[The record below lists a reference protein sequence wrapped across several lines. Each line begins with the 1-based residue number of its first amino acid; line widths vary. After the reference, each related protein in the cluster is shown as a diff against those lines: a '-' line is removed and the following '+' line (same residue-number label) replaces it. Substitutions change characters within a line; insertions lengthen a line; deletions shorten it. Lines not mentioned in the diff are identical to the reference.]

1 MNSRT
6 RCALVLLSMIGLVV
20 ATGAFAQ
27 DDPVYNPELAAIN
40 DQLALMGVS
49 FQLETAEYFTTAEG
63 PDFGNTV
70 LAKDVGNKQLSHHFV
85 PFDSR
90 RPWSGPGS
98 AITWINDTVDGS
110 TRSGLS
116 AADTAGAIRSA
127 MQTWEDVQ
135 CSELPLN
142 DLGDIALD
150 LGFVQYLLGYSGSP
164 FIFADVT
171 HAGWLPG
178 AFFNT
183 VAPNGSTTI
192 LGVTFTF
199 ARPCLSA
206 RQGPVG
212 ESDPRVQRNGQ
223 ARAAPR
229 LSGGRGSLRQHGV
242 VPPAPGKQ
250 FQNHRFRAGEEVVRR
265 GDSTLRRVSAE
276 RSRPLSG
283 GTARRARAASSRF
296 RVPPL

>member
-1 MNSRT
+1 
-6 RCALVLLSMIGLVV
+6 MIGLVV

-27 DDPVYNPELAAIN
+27 DDPVYNPELAALN

-49 FQLETAEYFTTAEG
+49 FQLETAEYFTMADG
-63 PDFGNTV
+63 SDFGNTV

-142 DLGDIALD
+142 DLGDIASD
-150 LGFVQYLLGYSGSP
+150 LGFMQYLLGYGGSP

-178 AFFNT
+178 AFFDT
-183 VAPNGSTTI
+183 VAPNGSATI

-199 ARPCLSA
+199 TF
-206 RQGPVG
+206 
-212 ESDPRVQRNGQ
+212 NGGD
-223 ARAAPR
+223 
-229 LSGGRGSLRQHGV
+229 SNGDGRGDTAFREIYYNNRYPWAIGANADVETVVLHEAGHSLSQEHFGKISIKNDGSLLLSPEAVMNAGYTGVRQELLGS
-242 VPPAPGKQ
+242 
-250 FQNHRFRAGEEVVRR
+250 
-265 GDSTLRRVSAE
+265 DI
-276 RSRPLSG
+276 G
-283 GTARRARAASSRF
+283 GHCSNWGSW
-296 RVPPL
+296 PN